1 MSEGLD
7 EVYYY
12 SLRAASRSRV
22 VQSLNRRIKTGED
35 HQVWQGLTICSID
48 RAAIDYARLE
58 WPKYYG
64 DQFGGLPHSWE
75 RLTHKYRPNPAYFD
89 VAIWQKVN
97 GEDVLQG
104 MAIGQPSN
112 GKTRLSIYFLE
123 RSFAPNY
130 LKAGVELPI
139 LSCAEEYA
147 KLLGSK
153 HVVLRNPLDPGA
165 FTPYGYAASDLKG
178 LKDCLSKEI
187 QYG

>member
-1 MSEGLD
+1 MSEKVE
-7 EVYYY
+7 EVRYYTF
-12 SLRAASRSRV
+12 RAKSRERV
-22 VQSLNRRIKTGED
+22 VQALNKRIKTHQD
-35 HQVWQGLTICSID
+35 HQDWQGLIICSID
-48 RAAIDYARLE
+48 RDAIEYARLE

-64 DQFGGLPHSWE
+64 EHFNGLPYSWGD
-75 RLTHKYRPNPAYFD
+75 LTFKYRPNPAYFD
-89 VAIWQKVN
+89 VAIWQKIN
-97 GEDVLQG
+97 GESVLQG

-112 GKTRLSIYFLE
+112 RKTRLSIYFLE
-123 RSFAPNY
+123 RSFGPNY

-139 LSCAEEYA
+139 LACAEEYA

-153 HVVLRNPLDPGA
+153 HVVLRNPLDPDA